1 MARRVLK
8 PLFLGDRRRKLVVRA
23 ANLRSADPRAPP
35 TVVAQFAHVP
45 LGRFGPGKEVRD
57 PVGSLVALRGLL
69 LEKLGY
75 ARAGRIRG
83 LADRGWSAGEG
94 MVFDHRVLLLVGA

>member
-23 ANLRSADPRAPP
+23 ANLRGADPRAAP
-35 TVVAQFAHVP
+35 TVVAQLAHVP
-45 LGRFGPGKEVRD
+45 LGRLGPGKEVRD

-69 LEKLGY
+69 IEKLGY
-75 ARAGRIRG
+75 ARLFGPGTSTEEIAEYIRTEMSKRW
-83 LADRGWSAGEG
+83 AAEG
-94 MVFDHRVLLLVGA
+94 ATP